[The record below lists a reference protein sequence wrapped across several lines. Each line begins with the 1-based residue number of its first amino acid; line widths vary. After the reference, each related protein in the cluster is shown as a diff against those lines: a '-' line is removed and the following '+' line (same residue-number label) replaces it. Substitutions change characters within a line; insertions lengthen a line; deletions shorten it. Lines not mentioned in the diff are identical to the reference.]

1 MRAADIRIE
10 NHGSLFLLRPRTQ
23 RAAYWLDAVVAEDAQ
38 YWGDAV
44 VVEPR
49 YVEDIVNGAREA
61 GLEVR

>member
-1 MRAADIRIE
+1 MARPDIRVE
-10 NHGSLFLLRPRTQ
+10 NHGSLFLLRPRTK
-23 RAAYWLDAVVAEDAQ
+23 RAACWLDEVIAEDAQ

-49 YVEDIVNGAREA
+49 YVAEIVNGARED